1 MLCGLGGIMPVCDG
15 CGAAVDDAHI
25 RQRIERLELATRFR
39 PIHIHLLLIDAAP
52 PARPEDF
59 FYRTSGHG
67 GPRSVA
73 SRMYFS
79 ELAKLVG
86 TELGS
91 EKPDEATL
99 AEFQR
104 RGVFLAY
111 AFDCPVNDH
120 DDSLNQLTAEIRRL
134 APTVVL
140 RVQTSYR
147 PKYIALISQPTQELI
162 QPLREAKWA
171 DRLVLDDGAPFVD
184 PFLGDPQNQAE
195 FGTSL
200 GDRLASAVSHLA

>member
-1 MLCGLGGIMPVCDG
+1 MPLCDG
-15 CGAAVDDAHI
+15 CGATVDDAHI

-67 GPRSVA
+67 GARSVA

-79 ELAKLVG
+79 ELAKLAG
-86 TELGS
+86 AEPGS
-91 EKPDEATL
+91 ETPDEATL

-104 RGVFLAY
+104 RGIFLAY
-111 AFDCPVNDH
+111 AFDCPANNH
-120 DDSLNQLTAEIRRL
+120 DDSFNRLTAEVRRQ

-140 RVQTSYR
+140 RLQTSYK

-162 QPLREAKWA
+162 QPLQEAKWG
-171 DRLVLDDGAPFVD
+171 DRLVLDGGAPFVD

-200 GDRLASAVSHLA
+200 GDRLAGAVSQLA